1 MSENKRRGLLNSMFS
16 ESKDIDSSKQKNTS
30 THTKSN
36 DGESNRDYKA
46 EHSSIAIEF
55 NHGNVEPTEVSPETV
70 VSAEKDS
77 SSVKKKGLL
86 GMFSSEDSGSNKS
99 SDELEKEELD
109 TEASVELEESQGRK
123 ESSDS
128 ISSSEIEDW
137 YKDNSEIDDLEE
149 KEEEESGEELFYE
162 DVFTGEKGEIISPR
176 SRETSLIEKVDRNLE
191 DKDSGESLEEEVEFS
206 EVEEDL
212 LSSMLASLEDE
223 EDLETAKKRAS
234 LDSEV
239 VAPLEKDR
247 GGEIVVTSDGKTLNE
262 MIAIGRKGSK
272 STKQKL
278 RELDSQEGVV
288 EVGGKKFSD
297 SVYLKHVKSEE
308 DKREREEKRIKDSL
322 KFIRKHAK
330 FTEQE
335 KLIMRNLGLS
345 GDKFAK
351 IMKSAEV
358 SKSDKLELLSSGR
371 YGEAKNFKGK
381 RYRTTVGDTAIIEY
395 LAKFKFANTRIL
407 RWLKDE
413 RQDRTWRKL
422 NRLRDSGL
430 VESHSIIGIPDLW
443 GSTPAGIGISGY
455 SHDPGLRPF
464 PKLTTISST
473 MGVNYLAACLWFNT
487 VNVLNLDDFPAENR
501 VIADQEDG
509 RNRARGEMLVSEYEI
524 RRSLGQEIS
533 PQTTTMQTLGDERL
547 YDIISSNV
555 REEFDNWE
563 LNGKVGESPEFALG
577 NEYMWVLYP
586 TSQLTL
592 SYHVPDLVVKRERG
606 SNGEPRSIAV
616 EVERHEKSSARYDQI
631 MLAYKLD
638 EHLYEKVIWVTP
650 NTRTAR
656 ALEKA
661 AREVGFERYSILPI
675 ITKTGIYSK
684 QDMWMI

>member
-1 MSENKRRGLLNSMFS
+1 MSKSIRKGLLGSILNEESSNNEREIRDTEIEETSPGGLEDTS
-16 ESKDIDSSKQKNTS
+16 ELT
-30 THTKSN
+30 
-36 DGESNRDYKA
+36 RDR
-46 EHSSIAIEF
+46 EE
-55 NHGNVEPTEVSPETV
+55 VE
-70 VSAEKDS
+70 
-77 SSVKKKGLL
+77 KKRSGGLL
-86 GMFSSEDSGSNKS
+86 GMFSSGPSEPIESTSKS
-99 SDELEKEELD
+99 SGL
-109 TEASVELEESQGRK
+109 
-123 ESSDS
+123 
-128 ISSSEIEDW
+128 SETSGL
-137 YKDNSEIDDLEE
+137 SEQEMDI
-149 KEEEESGEELFYE
+149 ESGEEGVSEGWYIGSSEIDSGESSVEGDSSDERDEEEYYE
-162 DVFTGEKGEIISPR
+162 DVFSGMPGEIISPR
-176 SRETSLIEKVDRNLE
+176 ISKSESREADNHIIERSNEIKEREERQVEQEVDEQEDDVFLKMMESLDEEEDIEKARARAIL
-191 DKDSGESLEEEVEFS
+191 
-206 EVEEDL
+206 
-212 LSSMLASLEDE
+212 DE
-223 EDLETAKKRAS
+223 EIINPLVKKGA
-234 LDSEV
+234 D
-239 VAPLEKDR
+239 
-247 GGEIVVTSDGKTLNE
+247 EIVVTSDGMTLE
-262 MIAIGRKGSK
+262 DILSAGRKGKK

-278 RELDSQEGVV
+278 RELEMQEGVI
-288 EVGGKKFSD
+288 EVGGKKYAD
-297 SVYLKHVKSEE
+297 DKYLKHIKSEE
-308 DKREREEKRIKDSL
+308 EKRERESKRVRDSL
-322 KFIRKHAK
+322 KFIKKNAK

-335 KLIMRNLGLS
+335 IIIMKNLGLS
-345 GDKFAK
+345 SEKFAK
-351 IMKSAEV
+351 LMKSSELGIEE
-358 SKSDKLELLSSGR
+358 KDKILSTGR
-371 YGEAKNFKGK
+371 HGQTKNFKGK

-407 RWLKDE
+407 RWIKDE

-422 NRLRDSGL
+422 NRLRDNGL

-443 GSTPAGIGISGY
+443 GSTPAGIGLSGY
-455 SHDPGLRPF
+455 SHEPGLRPF

-487 VNVLNLDDFPAENR
+487 VNVLNLEDFPAENR

-509 RNRARGEMLVSEYEI
+509 RNRVRGEMLVSEYEI

-555 REEFDNWE
+555 REEFDNWD
-563 LNGKVGESPEFALG
+563 LSGRVGESPEFALG
-577 NEYMWVLYP
+577 NEYMWILYP

-606 SNGEPRSIAV
+606 PNGEPRSIAV

-675 ITKTGIYSK
+675 ITKTGIYNK